1 MLCEMAVYLTKGGE
15 MGIFSPVHMV
25 LCRKPSRS
33 RWRLH
38 QYKQGLSD
46 LVAEVVPSSVRDLRL
61 LNLGS
66 SLLYIIII

>member
-1 MLCEMAVYLTKGGE
+1 MLCEAIVYLTKGGE
-15 MGIFSPVHMV
+15 MGIFSPMHMV

-38 QYKQGLSD
+38 QSEQGLPD
-46 LVAEVVPSSVRDLRL
+46 LVAEVVPSRVRDSRL

-66 SLLYIIII
+66 SLLYIIIS